1 MLRRFDTYKSAGL
14 LVTSFIDASQRVP
27 EDEINI
33 VDEAGAAAK
42 EKEEQS
48 NEGKIV
54 LKFQSDRRRG
64 AEMIWVAKDERFEGI
79 MARYAAKAG
88 VDLAALKFLFDGE
101 PLGRLD
107 TPLDLDLEGG
117 ECIDVHVDAKSAR
130 KPPPP
135 PRYAH
140 SSLKLWKLGHFL
152 NTALHSIKEKLEDI
166 LGLVLDSTTFVL

>member
-42 EKEEQS
+42 ENEEQS
-48 NEGKIV
+48 NEGKIE

-64 AEMIWVAKDERFEGI
+64 AEMIWVAKEERFEGI

-88 VDLAALKFLFDGE
+88 VDLTALKFLFDGE

-135 PRYAH
+135 PRCAH
-140 SSLKLWKLGHFL
+140 SSLKLWK
-152 NTALHSIKEKLEDI
+152 
-166 LGLVLDSTTFVL
+166 